1 MARLSPHPFDSL
13 RIGLLQTKLE
23 QTAYSI
29 KLAPIPS
36 GDIKR
41 SHSDAQ
47 PLPHICHVRWIHSH
61 HNPPSLSPSKAA
73 AAVRHTR
80 SRVDLVAGDGRRQL
94 SHRGLGITRSQQI
107 VCELKLL
114 APLLVSPHV
123 VTMVSCLGVSQHWG
137 EATLFACGAT
147 VEASPDS
154 EDLGVG
160 SQRGFEVRGFSLA
173 TGGVNRSEAME
184 AEDLRRWMRSTGVD
198 LWALIDTAI
207 SVAAG
212 EHRQELRSRR
222 DGIVQRLYAAG
233 DAGRCR
239 NCGSSG
245 GGSVV
250 PRREEAK
257 GSSSSAEKR
266 AAVGAASPPSP
277 ESMNRTAAAAAEEEE
292 EDDDQRTYGRSIDE
306 EQSKILGIKQF
317 LDDPD
322 QVCRF
327 AAFSRKPQRKHRILI
342 SYLMH
347 RKWKDL
353 VDEWVTSNSAFDTAS
368 PAIISKKKKLVLFS
382 PYHSKCIYLTNEK
395 LALQLMETRHSRS
408 PERTTRTGTKY
419 DELPT
424 SSM

>member
-1 MARLSPHPFDSL
+1 
-13 RIGLLQTKLE
+13 
-23 QTAYSI
+23 
-29 KLAPIPS
+29 
-36 GDIKR
+36 
-41 SHSDAQ
+41 
-47 PLPHICHVRWIHSH
+47 
-61 HNPPSLSPSKAA
+61 
-73 AAVRHTR
+73 
-80 SRVDLVAGDGRRQL
+80 
-94 SHRGLGITRSQQI
+94 
-107 VCELKLL
+107 
-114 APLLVSPHV
+114 
-123 VTMVSCLGVSQHWG
+123 
-137 EATLFACGAT
+137 
-147 VEASPDS
+147 
-154 EDLGVG
+154 
-160 SQRGFEVRGFSLA
+160 
-173 TGGVNRSEAME
+173 ME

-322 QVCRF
+322 QPEDSLVSLLQNLADMDITFKALKETDIGRHVNGL
-327 AAFSRKPQRKHRILI
+327 RKHPSNEVRRLVKQ
-342 SYLMH
+342 LV

-368 PAIISKKKKLVLFS
+368 PAIITDGDSPQQISGKNNQNGHQVLEFGYS
-382 PYHSKCIYLTNEK
+382 PNPHAGYLSSERTSSESVEPKAKSAINPTKTNSTSTHAPSSASPAHKVKEHK
-395 LALQLMETRHSRS
+395 DNLLD
-408 PERTTRTGTKY
+408 PERLASARKRLHENYQEAQNAKKQRTIQVMDIHQIPKPKIPRKGG
-419 DELPT
+419 
-424 SSM
+424 SMWKH